1 MKNTYTHLLEK
12 RCATFAE
19 LQESDRQFF
28 LQNPTAK
35 SFQRPHFAGE
45 FWGFNERAESVLVT
59 QIEVGMRVRLP
70 IFAIKKKRRS
80 PKGKVKGF
88 RVMR

>member
-1 MKNTYTHLLEK
+1 MIRDLIEK
-12 RCATFAE
+12 RCATFEE
-19 LQESDRQFF
+19 LQEADRQFF

-45 FWGFNERAESVLVT
+45 FGNYNVKAESVLVT
-59 QIEVGMRVRLP
+59 QIEVGTRVRIP
-70 IFAIKKKRRS
+70 IFATNKKRQS

-88 RVMR
+88 RVKR